1 MGALGVL
8 YLVARAAGKFL
19 GASWG
24 ARRLK
29 LEPSV
34 QRFLGFGLMAQAG
47 LAIGI
52 ALAVDRR
59 FEAYREVVTT
69 VVLASVV
76 IYEIIGPIST
86 KFAIVRSGESRPH
99 EPTPVGALD

>member
-1 MGALGVL
+1 M
-8 YLVARAAGKFL
+8 
-19 GASWG
+19 
-24 ARRLK
+24 K
-29 LEPSV
+29 LEPTV

-76 IYEIIGPIST
+76 IYEMIGPIST

-99 EPTPVGALD
+99 EPSPASALD